1 MDPDRLA
8 SFGCDQSDAALRRES
23 ALTVFKMAEV
33 LLGGADYAVLV
44 ITLLVSACIGLYYRF
59 TGGRQKT
66 AVEYLLANKKM
77 GIIPVAFSLM
87 ASFMSAITLLGVSAE
102 IYSYGTMFVVI
113 NLSYGIFTPVAAYL
127 FIPVFYNLGATSV
140 YEYLE
145 KRFGRGARL
154 AGSLAFSLQMILYMG
169 IVLYTPALT
178 LEAVTG
184 LPKVWAIL
192 SVGLVCTFYSTIGGL
207 KAVLITD
214 VFQSLL
220 MFAAIFCVI
229 ISAWV
234 EKGSLGEIWRIAGE
248 NGRLEFTNVDLDPT
262 VRHTWWSLTFGGGV
276 TFLSLY
282 AVNQAQVQRYL
293 SVKDIKTAQKSLWL
307 NWPILTLLSFS
318 TSFSGLAMFS
328 KYAHCDPIASGKI
341 TSSDKLMPYYVVDQM
356 GHLPGLSGLFIS
368 GIFSASLSTVSAAVN
383 SLAAVTLE
391 DYIKPLYTVFCRQD
405 LVDKGSSYRAKL
417 ISVIYGVVCI
427 AIAFL
432 AEYLGSVLQA
442 SLTIFNVVGGP
453 ILGLF
458 SLGMFFPIAN
468 QTGALT
474 GFAASLAFS
483 LFLGFPT
490 TKPAIPSL
498 PVYTD
503 QCPKNLTMTAF
514 SAPTF
519 LKSNDDIFY
528 LYRLSYMWLGVLG
541 LIVCIF
547 VGLAISFLASHVL
560 NIHPRNVNH
569 LDPNLFVPPVAKC
582 LLKKQRLAC
591 ERTQSD
597 ESSPKVED
605 IELNHQDDDSC
616 VSANHVIA

>member
-1 MDPDRLA
+1 MGDVI
-8 SFGCDQSDAALRRES
+8 FG
-23 ALTVFKMAEV
+23 T
-33 LLGGADYAVLV
+33 ADYAVFA
-44 ITLLVSACIGLYYRF
+44 ITLLISASIGVYYRF

-66 AVEYLLANKKM
+66 AVEYLLADRNM

-102 IYSYGTMFVVI
+102 NYSYGTMFVVI

-127 FIPVFYNLGATSV
+127 FLPVFYNLQATSV

-145 KRFGRGARL
+145 RRFGKGARL
-154 AGSLAFSLQMILYMG
+154 AGSFAFSLQMILYMG

-184 LPKVWAIL
+184 MSKVWAIL

-220 MFAAIFCVI
+220 MFAAIYSVI
-229 ISAWV
+229 GSAWV
-234 EKGSLGEIWRIAGE
+234 EKGSLSEIWRIAEE
-248 NGRLEFTNVDLDPT
+248 NGRIEFGNFDIDPT

-293 SVKDIKTAQKSLWL
+293 AVKDVKTAQKSLWL
-307 NWPILTLLSFS
+307 NWPILMLLSFS
-318 TSFSGLAMFS
+318 TSFSGIAIYS
-328 KYAHCDPIASGKI
+328 KYAHCDPR
-341 TSSDKLMPYYVVDQM
+341 SSCQISSYDQLMPYYVVDTM
-356 GHLPGLSGLFIS
+356 GHIPGLSGLFVS

-391 DYIKPLYTVFCRQD
+391 DYIKPIYTCFKKKD
-405 LVDKGSSYRAKL
+405 LPDKGSAYRAKL
-417 ISVIYGVVCI
+417 ISVIYGLICI
-427 AIAFL
+427 ALAFI

-458 SLGMFFPIAN
+458 SLGMFFPLAN

-474 GFAASLAFS
+474 GFLSSLAFS

-490 TKPAIPSL
+490 SRPAIKAL
-498 PVYTD
+498 PVYMD
-503 QCPKNLTMTAF
+503 ACLNLNNTCSVTPSPPAVT
-514 SAPTF
+514 SD
-519 LKSNDDIFY
+519 SDIFY

-541 LIVCIF
+541 LIVCLVVGIF
-547 VGLAISFLASHVL
+547 GSLLASHVL
-560 NIHPRNVNH
+560 NMHPVNLSNE
-569 LDPNLFVPPVAKC
+569 LDPNLFVPPVANS
-582 LLKKQRLAC
+582 LKKKQQIIHLK
-591 ERTQSD
+591 SLMD
-597 ESSPKVED
+597 ENSVKTTNVELDQIGDNTSISSAHKIDVLP
-605 IELNHQDDDSC
+605 Q
-616 VSANHVIA
+616 